1 MKADIKNQ
9 DITPGKN
16 IRFLWRLFKEAF
28 TLSAFTFGGGYVI
41 ITFMQKRF
49 VEKYRWL
56 TDAEM
61 LDVVAISQSA
71 PGIIAINASVLVG
84 YRLCGVA
91 GAAVAA
97 LATTLP
103 PLITI
108 SLVAMFYTAV
118 RSAPAVSAALAAM
131 QAAVVAVIADAVLRL
146 GKTALKSRVYV
157 SAALIAA
164 GFAAVALFKANVA
177 AVILTAGLAGAVAP
191 IILKRVKGGA
201 K

>member
-1 MKADIKNQ
+1 MKAENKNEN
-9 DITPGKN
+9 ITPGKN
-16 IRFLWRLFKEAF
+16 IRFLRRLFAEAF

-49 VEKYRWL
+49 VEKYNWL

-84 YRLCGVA
+84 YRLCGVT
-91 GAAVAA
+91 GAAVTA
-97 LATTLP
+97 LATAMP
-103 PLITI
+103 PLLTI

-118 RSAPAVSAALAAM
+118 RDAPAVSAALAAM

-146 GKTALKSRVYV
+146 GRTALKSRKFISGAV
-157 SAALIAA
+157 IAA
-164 GFAAVALFKANVA
+164 SFAAAALFKVNVA
-177 AVILTAGLAGAVAP
+177 AIILTAGLAGAVAP
-191 IILKRVKGGA
+191 VMAKKMKGGV